1 MTKAGTKK
9 IVVEVEVPEGLE
21 WLGGVAEEL
30 VRRLVSYAIL
40 QAKAKGGV
48 SDEEL
53 KRAVEEAKARVWE
66 RVKHAYTGG

>member
-1 MTKAGTKK
+1 MTNARTRR
-9 IVVEVEVPEGLE
+9 IVIEMAMPEGLE

-40 QAKAKGGV
+40 QAKA
-48 SDEEL
+48 
-53 KRAVEEAKARVWE
+53 RVWE